1 MSKQIENPISKI
13 KIRELLESEDFY
25 ILLTP
30 FNIDILNKLLPKGC
44 EVVYE
49 KGEFWLR
56 LKRKNEL
63 TMKDRIELRITRKGV
78 EIPIWLLLLLLI
90 IILIIMLK
98 WKNGLWGT
106 D

>member
-1 MSKQIENPISKI
+1 MSKVK
-13 KIRELLESEDFY
+13 ELLESGDFY

-30 FNIDILNKLLPKGC
+30 YNLDTLNELLPEGC

-49 KGEFWLR
+49 KGEFWLH

-63 TMKDRIELRITRKGV
+63 TMKDRIELRFTRKGV

-90 IILIIMLK
+90 IILIMLK
-98 WKNGLWGT
+98 WKG
-106 D
+106 